1 MSDAVNM
8 LELVAKL
15 PKRPRG
21 QACVVLTHDY
31 LQQRAW
37 AAELASQTEAEHV
50 DLLERA
56 AADENLGN
64 AISTISATDLL
75 PWLQKQSQS
84 KVLIVSGIEF
94 LAATW
99 ASRATAMEQFASQIE
114 MWSKTPALLIV
125 MQHDSTLANREF
137 TRFRQYTFV
146 VDQKDTLALT

>member
-8 LELVAKL
+8 LGVVSQL
-15 PKRPRG
+15 PKQRWR
-21 QACVVLTHDY
+21 ACFVLTHDY
-31 LQQRAW
+31 LGQRDW
-37 AAELASQTEAEHV
+37 AFELANQTGAEHL

-56 AADENLGN
+56 AADEELGN

>member
-8 LELVAKL
+8 LKLVDEL

-21 QACVVLTHDY
+21 RACVVLTHDY

-37 AAELASQTEAEHV
+37 AAELASKTETDHV

-56 AADENLGN
+56 TADENLGN

>member
-1 MSDAVNM
+1 LSDAVNM
-8 LELVAKL
+8 LKLVAEV

-21 QACVVLTHDY
+21 RACVVLTHDY
-31 LQQRAW
+31 LGQRAW
-37 AAELASQTEAEHV
+37 AAELAKQTDADHI

-56 AADENLGN
+56 ASDEELGN

-75 PWLQKQSQS
+75 PWLQKQSQA
-84 KVLIVSGIEF
+84 KVLVVSGIEF
-94 LAATW
+94 LTATW
-99 ASRATAMEQFASQIE
+99 ASRASAMEQFASQIE

-125 MQHDSTLANREF
+125 TQHDSTLANREF

>member
-1 MSDAVNM
+1 LSDAVNM
-8 LELVAKL
+8 LKLVAEL

-21 QACVVLTHDY
+21 RACVVLTHDY
-31 LQQRAW
+31 LGQRDW
-37 AAELASQTEAEHV
+37 AAELANQTDADHI

-56 AADENLGN
+56 ADDEELGN

-75 PWLQKQSQS
+75 PWLQKQSHA

-94 LAATW
+94 LTATW

-125 MQHDSTLANREF
+125 TQHDSTLASREF
-137 TRFRQYTFV
+137 KRFRQFTFV